1 MADTETVKTSIM
13 NKSPEHDDKTIFRSL
28 NEIVEL
34 KQREKIGGH
43 QPSRGSKIINGFEMS
58 RTLGKGK
65 FGEVFLSRHR
75 DTGFIAAI
83 KKIEKKKVVEYKMV
97 DQFTKEIRLHSSLD
111 HPNIVKFFGA
121 FEKKESIYLV
131 IEYMNG
137 GTLFD
142 YLN

>member
-83 KKIEKKKVVEYKMV
+83 KKIEKKKV
-97 DQFTKEIRLHSSLD
+97 I
-111 HPNIVKFFGA
+111 
-121 FEKKESIYLV
+121 
-131 IEYMNG
+131 
-137 GTLFD
+137 
-142 YLN
+142 